1 MNPPIAPDPRA
12 RVEEFRRK
20 HRIGLVALLFTDI
33 VGSTRLKQVLGDHE
47 AISLIQR
54 HHAVVREILSG
65 FSEGQEIETA
75 GDSFFL
81 VFAKPS
87 DAVKFSLLLQSRL
100 RALDKQRTVL
110 VSDRIGIH
118 VGEVFIGEE
127 EKADSSKHL
136 YGIQVDTCAR
146 VMSLAQGDQI
156 LMTRFAF
163 DNARQ
168 VLRGEELPGINE
180 LNWLNHGHY
189 LVKGLEEAI
198 EICEVGEAGDA
209 SLKAPSDAQK
219 AQRQIAPDTEP
230 VLGWRPA
237 LEQVV
242 PRTKWILE
250 KKLGEGAFG
259 EVWLGRHEILEER
272 RVFKFCFRADRV
284 RSLKREVTFVSGVE
298 RKGGASSQHRR
309 DSGGVF

>member
-20 HRIGLVALLFTDI
+20 HRIGLVTLLFTDI
-33 VGSTRLKQVLGDHE
+33 VGSTKLKQVLGDHE

-54 HHAVVREILSG
+54 HHAIVREILAG
-65 FSEGQEIETA
+65 FPEGQEIETA

-87 DAVKFSLLLQSRL
+87 DAAKFSLLLQSRL
-100 RALDKQRTVL
+100 RTLDKERTVL

-146 VMSLAQGDQI
+146 LMSLGQCDQI
-156 LMTRFAF
+156 LMTRFVF

-168 VLRGEELPGINE
+168 MLRGQ
-180 LNWLNHGHY
+180 
-189 LVKGLEEAI
+189 
-198 EICEVGEAGDA
+198 D
-209 SLKAPSDAQK
+209 
-219 AQRQIAPDTEP
+219 
-230 VLGWRPA
+230 
-237 LEQVV
+237 
-242 PRTKWILE
+242 
-250 KKLGEGAFG
+250 
-259 EVWLGRHEILEER
+259 
-272 RVFKFCFRADRV
+272 
-284 RSLKREVTFVSGVE
+284 VE
-298 RKGGASSQHRR
+298 
-309 DSGGVF
+309 